1 LELEKILKSKTSK
14 NLEVNNCGTGGY
26 NSADLLVRLILQIID
41 TKPNYIVIYHAYNDI
56 KSYLT
61 NNFKSDYSHSRKN
74 LGEMYWKFSIGSK
87 IPDLPLNIF
96 NYFKNKWLPS
106 NHRYSLIDV
115 ISKGK
120 FDRKFN
126 FHKGLKT
133 YERNIQS
140 MIDICI
146 KNKIKVVLCT
156 YCFYLHKEIKNN
168 SLHNLY
174 KKIVIEENKVMKK
187 LAKKNKVK
195 LVDCF
200 AKIPREDS
208 NFVDS
213 IHFTP
218 KGMHLLAKNISKA
231 IKI

>member
-1 LELEKILKSKTSK
+1 
-14 NLEVNNCGTGGY
+14 
-26 NSADLLVRLILQIID
+26 
-41 TKPNYIVIYHAYNDI
+41 
-56 KSYLT
+56 
-61 NNFKSDYSHSRKN
+61 
-74 LGEMYWKFSIGSK
+74 M
-87 IPDLPLNIF
+87 
-96 NYFKNKWLPS
+96 
-106 NHRYSLIDV
+106 
-115 ISKGK
+115 
-120 FDRKFN
+120 
-126 FHKGLKT
+126 

-140 MIDICI
+140 MIDLCI

-156 YCFYLHKEIKNN
+156 YCFYLHKEIKSS

-200 AKIPREDS
+200 ANISREDS

-213 IHFTP
+213 VHFTP
-218 KGMHLLAKNISKA
+218 KGMKLLSRNISKA